1 MFITFKIAADKSSR
15 KPHNV
20 ILSQGLRGFL
30 MGVLVLFQTQ
40 ATQGQRI
47 APRKNEQLPLNDTF
61 LNKLIDKGIEPRK
74 YVNVFYK
81 RRPDAPPEKSLAI
94 WRWDSLGQ
102 HQRYKVLDKEGVI
115 HIYFDKDQLTK
126 DTKFRGSI
134 SLSASVKSNSGERP
148 IEVSPY
154 SKVGEQQQTFGTNSI
169 SPELTA
175 QLLFNAIYTIKSM
188 LNSDNS
194 KQLYQDS
201 GFQLLDT
208 SSIRIVLDE
217 IARRKLSSAKFS
229 MDSLTSSLY
238 LRDLLIVNGNFPDA
252 RAIQESIEKKPNYNF
267 SQLYAD
273 LTRLKESLKISYDY
287 YRNRDLNDYKEK
299 VETYSRGL
307 NTIIAYLDAFETA
320 GTDAKAVFLQLI
332 GTDIIKYAEL
342 RQTLKNSQ
350 AKILTILN
358 NWSANSKQVEDG
370 IIPNIT
376 RTTDIALR
384 EISSFSGSEFDKAL
398 FLEYNNRK
406 STEKSSGDEEFDKL
420 RVLRNSPN
428 FSMVIR
434 NLSITAAEY
443 LYSLLTYATINLAKN
458 DVKQG
463 DVLYLYVQWKNF
475 KDQMVDS
482 LKRKDDEKMEIG
494 YYRIEKTGWSTD
506 VSESFYL
513 IERINEPERT
523 SDDRVS
529 PSNFKGAAGVSVM
542 RTFNYSEPN
551 EGTPLRFLNWLQP
564 SIGLNLSY
572 VDFYTT
578 KDLELGLGL
587 QIGLFKN
594 TIFIG
599 YGVNLNGIRKTE
611 YNASYFMLGLSFINL
626 GEKFKDLKD

>member
-1 MFITFKIAADKSSR
+1 MFITFKVASNNSLS
-15 KPHNV
+15 KPHYV
-20 ILSQGLRGFL
+20 IFSQVLKGIL
-30 MGVLVLFQTQ
+30 MGLLVLFQTH
-40 ATQGQRI
+40 ATRGQRI

-134 SLSASVKSNSGERP
+134 SLSASVKSKAGERP

-194 KQLYQDS
+194 KQLYRDS
-201 GFQLLDT
+201 GFQTLDT
-208 SSIRIVLDE
+208 SSIRVVLDE
-217 IARRKLSSAKFS
+217 IARRKLTSAKFS

-238 LRDLLIVNGNFPDA
+238 LRDLLTLNDNFPDA
-252 RAIQESIEKKPNYNF
+252 RAIRESIEKKPNYNF
-267 SQLYAD
+267 SQLNAD
-273 LTRLKESLKISYDY
+273 LTRLKESLRISYDY
-287 YRNRDLNDYKEK
+287 YKNRDLNDYKEK

-398 FLEYNNRK
+398 SDEYSNRK
-406 STEKSSGDEEFDKL
+406 TMEKGSDDEEFDKMMYL
-420 RVLRNSPN
+420 RKSQN
-428 FSMVIR
+428 FSSVIK

-482 LKRKDDEKMEIG
+482 LKKKDDEKMEIG
-494 YYRIEKTGWSTD
+494 SYSIEKTGWSTD